1 MKKIIVDTSELK
13 HTSFYEKFIEKAQK
27 GEQVGGSYIYRENV
41 PEKVR
46 TKGGQTIVTRYKYY
60 YITDMLKDSA
70 DKLLKNIQKF
80 FFKGK
85 EEEVKKI
92 DEAYTKENIKKDYGA
107 DKKTW
112 FQHCMEYF
120 SHKSIWDKRFADKE
134 KAKKFEKPI
143 KQEVAEKISTEG
155 METTAEKPA
164 KTVKTEKKE
173 KLWKPNPSLMRKVW
187 SLYTGKEQK
196 QEEKQIETINEV
208 LEKPIDTKT
217 SSEQWLM
224 DNERIYLKQSE
235 TDPKTLQIW
244 RKMTN
249 SKNSVMLG
257 NVSKVGDEV
266 RIVTSS
272 NFFDNWK
279 ETKENL
285 TNIYNSTFEQKE
297 NNKGGNGGDEPPKN
311 NKRKKFSD
319 LSDEE
324 KSIQAEQ
331 IKNNIVTTIDKDS
344 VPYNNDGAYDK
355 AAKNWLEK
363 NNIGN
368 AQSIIGEIII
378 NKKSVE
384 RDMHHGDKK
393 DLYLKLQTLPAVK
406 DVLEKGT
413 YLGYERDFEGKNI
426 SNHYFA
432 AKIKYGEDEKI
443 VFCRVRETDGS
454 EERFYVH
461 EIFTEDE
468 IKKEANQVPTVGR
481 LPQLTGKPLYKYILQ
496 DVLNVNENLE
506 HGNKIAMLGNQNA
519 KKYGFKES
527 DIEPLKQLLNEYTIE
542 NGEEKEIS
550 LELYRDERWQK
561 PQKILQKYFAEK
573 NNTKPSQVGFSDI
586 QLALYE
592 IFNEHQENLKNE
604 RTKDTRRYDGNNPR
618 IEQSGLSNFNEP
630 ILNGNNETIGNQ
642 NVFDTEDGS
651 NSNEYVFSSSE
662 SGERFGEREFEHV
675 GRLGKA
681 AAKKI
686 RAKCREILQK
696 KDSEITAEDK
706 EILRNYEG
714 AGGLNEGN
722 QTDAAVLS
730 EFYTPRD
737 VIKKVWEIVDKY
749 NPNKDKKVIEPSAGT
764 GRFAEGRDED
774 FTLCELDE
782 TSARIAKLLHPQA
795 EVKQGAFQKLF
806 MQNNAVMKDYKGEK
820 YDVAVGN
827 PPYGEYTGRYKGMGE
842 GSSHTRYEEYFIDR
856 TLDTL
861 KDDGIMAFVVPSGFL
876 RNGKSKAKEIIAS
889 KGKLLEAWRLPKGT
903 FSSTD
908 VGTDIVVLRKEKGN
922 VEDFCN
928 NKYFTDN
935 ETHVIGTESNTGNW
949 GSVVV
954 NLPEGKTVTD
964 AINMI
969 DTQSVEVDKQI
980 SLIAEKVQTKQIEP
994 KTVNQN
1000 LSMGDEI
1007 ETEKGKGKVTGFMSR
1022 KGKTVGYIARVNG
1035 ERVEIPLEVSEA
1047 EEHQNRSDAMKGNQN
1062 AKKAFTKQKETKAKK
1077 GDTYTPSEGHIMS
1090 SSEFS
1095 KKMGKD
1101 VKEED
1106 IKFWKK
1112 TNWEGTIDYS
1122 DLTKE
1127 ELAEIRANDNFIEDD
1142 SGVFIPVATFAS
1154 GNIYEKLDNL
1164 ETDDPNYEYKKSL
1177 LEAALPEKKE
1187 LKDVTLGV
1195 TANFAKSI
1203 FDDEGKSLVDKFLF
1217 DYIGFNRHGSQYGIK
1232 LSSNEL
1238 EDNMSWQDVWDYVH
1252 QTPVKSERATARDP
1266 VEKQIQQEE
1275 NKMIAEQK
1283 KQKRREVTERLFN
1296 EFVRNLPDE
1305 ERNRITDLWNRRFNA
1320 FVNPDFNK
1328 VPLLVDGLCTHKGE
1342 KEFTPTDQQIKGI
1355 TALCNKGNGIL
1366 AYDVGVGKTFCGIVA
1381 AVNQLQTGKA
1391 KHPTIMVPKS
1401 VYKKWIKEIHQHFP
1415 DIPVTELGNFSEKDL
1430 KKYRDEEGNFNFP
1443 ENCLKICTYEGL
1455 QKITFKDS
1463 TLDGELLDDMLDSQ
1477 SIFDYDENGNL
1488 VADTRSEREKATA
1501 KEKIEKL
1508 LGKTAKA
1515 KEGAVYWEDLGIDNI
1530 TVDECFPYNTK
1541 VLTEKGWCEIGR
1553 LVDAK
1558 VERVYSYNCDTK
1570 EIELKRITAFMP
1582 KELKHKVVKLN
1593 LSNGGYLVCT
1603 HNHKIFVEGE
1613 GYVEAENTVG
1623 KKVSVLSESILRG
1636 IQTKKQK
1643 VLFSNLFSKESYKR
1657 KTKKNLSDLSEGISI
1672 QKFWRESKLK
1682 KDFLFNSLLRYIQK
1696 SESRDKEEG
1705 KRESLCY
1712 GGCFEREKN
1721 ARTLSKNE
1729 RKQSHEKSRIQT
1741 KSNQFKKR
1749 DEIQTAWW
1757 KWETDKTSNSI
1768 INYLTSISCGISN
1781 KNCGCKEF
1789 YDRKD
1794 TSLLQTRFG
1803 IFRNKTSDRVR
1814 WIFSQFSK
1822 NKTVRQEERNLF
1834 NTVRVESVEILEPR
1848 SFAKY
1853 GFRNSSDKTVYDIT
1867 VEDNHNFI
1875 AEGMLVSNCH
1885 NFKNVFSIPRNIGK
1899 SSRFTNEKQKDYWG
1913 RSIKSNDDEGR
1924 LSNEFQGLSGVSSSR
1939 GMKMFAISQLIQRE
1953 NNGRGFFGLS
1963 ATPFNNSPIEIYN
1976 ILSLCARN
1984 RLKDLGIYNMQD
1996 FLREFAEL
2004 KPDWK
2009 VSASG
2014 NVEQSQTMKNFKNLS
2029 ALQNLITE
2037 FIDKVDGEEAGV
2049 IRPRKQTHRPTLDLT
2064 PLQKQIIECE
2074 KMRMDGRFAKGKD
2087 NGKPTGDVLIAMNN
2101 MRMATLSPSLV
2112 DPKFFSDY
2120 EQIFPDIK
2128 RPKLD
2133 EIVTA
2138 SPKLQFTC
2146 DCVVKQYKDR
2156 PSEGQVIYMPRG
2168 VEQYEFVRDYLVKKG
2183 MPKDSIAFMDSST
2196 SLDKKEQIKEDF
2208 NNPDGKIKVIIG
2220 SETIKEGVSLNG
2232 NSTTLY
2238 NSFLGWN
2245 PTETIQ
2251 VEGRIWRQGNK
2262 QGITHIVYPLMNDS
2276 IDSMMMQKY
2285 DEKSSRINAIWSYKG
2300 NSLNVED
2307 YDPEE
2312 VKFALIKDPAKRADF
2327 QIKQKTAELKK
2338 EVRLLGLLYDKLY
2351 YAKRDYD
2358 NAQRRLQSSQADI
2371 GYYTERVEEGKT
2383 AYENAKKEVDKAK
2396 KSLTVAKK
2404 SKDEDLISLTEKE
2417 LKNAQE
2423 KLQDFK
2429 DNYDRAKSELRN
2441 EENYIKKQ
2449 ENELQSLELFFSK
2462 QGTSYENIDNKLSDL
2477 SQKRTN
2483 TETEI
2488 KNIEDKKK
2496 EYIQQAKEQ
2505 IEKEEAQMS
2514 HDSVE
2519 TVVNNVTSTI
2529 GKNLR
2534 IMDAKMKEEIGEEL
2548 KQRFPHLRKSIPLF
2562 FVKDG
2567 RFYIRKM

>member
-41 PEKVR
+41 PEKIR

-164 KTVKTEKKE
+164 KIVKTEKKE

-187 SLYTGKEQK
+187 SLYAGKEQK
-196 QEEKQIETINEV
+196 QEEKQIEVIKETV
-208 LEKPIDTKT
+208 QKPISKDIPEQVDWYQVFAGSDNRFYPSGTQMKPYTEQKKIINGKKYSITKRASSKTDLGDIFEGLNDFVFNSEYLGAKATKNFMERLKEKGFYPQKQYTDEKGEIKYTLMIREGSKSGNVEFVPNKNYGVKEYNVITKDDNGNVLTTKTFNDIEDAQKYLFLERERVNSQSEGSNTDTKT

-266 RIVTSS
+266 RFVTSS

-279 ETKENL
+279 ETKENI
-285 TNIYNSTFEQKE
+285 TNIYNSTFEQK
-297 NNKGGNGGDEPPKN
+297 NNSFSEMDEVQEYVNG
-311 NKRKKFSD
+311 
-319 LSDEE
+319 
-324 KSIQAEQ
+324 
-331 IKNNIVTTIDKDS
+331 
-344 VPYNNDGAYDK
+344 
-355 AAKNWLEK
+355 
-363 NNIGN
+363 
-368 AQSIIGEIII
+368 
-378 NKKSVE
+378 
-384 RDMHHGDKK
+384 
-393 DLYLKLQTLPAVK
+393 
-406 DVLEKGT
+406 
-413 YLGYERDFEGKNI
+413 
-426 SNHYFA
+426 
-432 AKIKYGEDEKI
+432 
-443 VFCRVRETDGS
+443 
-454 EERFYVH
+454 
-461 EIFTEDE
+461 
-468 IKKEANQVPTVGR
+468 
-481 LPQLTGKPLYKYILQ
+481 
-496 DVLNVNENLE
+496 E

-527 DIEPLKQLLNEYTIE
+527 EIEPLKQLLNEYTIE

-550 LELYRDERWQK
+550 LELYRDVRWQK

-604 RTKDTRRYDGNNPR
+604 RTNDTRRYDGNNPR
-618 IEQSGLSNFNEP
+618 TQQTGLSNSNEP
-630 ILNGNNETIGNQ
+630 IFNGDNETIGNQ
-642 NVFDTEDGS
+642 DVFDTENGS
-651 NSNEYVFSSSE
+651 NSNEYVFGSSE
-662 SGERFGEREFEHV
+662 SGERLGEREFEHI

-686 RAKCREILQK
+686 RAKCREILAK
-696 KDSEITAEDK
+696 PDNEITAEDK

-764 GRFAEGRDED
+764 GRFAEDRDED

-806 MQNNAVMKDYKGEK
+806 MQNNAVLKDYKGEK

-922 VEDFCN
+922 VDDFCN

-980 SLIAEKVQTKQIEP
+980 PLIAEKVKPKEIEV

-1000 LSMGDEI
+1000 LLIGDEV
-1007 ETEKGKGKVTGFMSR
+1007 ETEKGKGKVTGFISK
-1022 KGKTVGYIARVNG
+1022 KGKTTRYIARVNG

-1047 EEHQNRSDAMKGNQN
+1047 EEHKNRSDAMKGNQN

-1095 KKMGKD
+1095 QKMGKD

-1112 TNWEGTIDYS
+1112 TNWEGTIDQN

-1127 ELAEIRANDNFIEDD
+1127 ELAEIRANDNFIEEAN
-1142 SGVFIPVATFAS
+1142 GVFIPVATFAS

-1164 ETDDPNYEYKKSL
+1164 ETNDPNYEYKKSL

-1217 DYIGFNRHGSQYGIK
+1217 DYIGFNRFGSQYGIK

-1252 QTPVKSERATARDP
+1252 QAPVKSERATARDP

-1283 KQKRREVTERLFN
+1283 KQKRREVAERLFN
-1296 EFVRNLPDE
+1296 EFVRSLPEE

-1463 TLDGELLDDMLDSQ
+1463 SLDGELLDDMLDSQ

-1530 TVDECFPYNTK
+1530 VVDE
-1541 VLTEKGWCEIGR
+1541 L
-1553 LVDAK
+1553 
-1558 VERVYSYNCDTK
+1558 
-1570 EIELKRITAFMP
+1570 
-1582 KELKHKVVKLN
+1582 
-1593 LSNGGYLVCT
+1593 
-1603 HNHKIFVEGE
+1603 
-1613 GYVEAENTVG
+1613 
-1623 KKVSVLSESILRG
+1623 
-1636 IQTKKQK
+1636 
-1643 VLFSNLFSKESYKR
+1643 
-1657 KTKKNLSDLSEGISI
+1657 
-1672 QKFWRESKLK
+1672 
-1682 KDFLFNSLLRYIQK
+1682 
-1696 SESRDKEEG
+1696 
-1705 KRESLCY
+1705 
-1712 GGCFEREKN
+1712 
-1721 ARTLSKNE
+1721 
-1729 RKQSHEKSRIQT
+1729 
-1741 KSNQFKKR
+1741 
-1749 DEIQTAWW
+1749 
-1757 KWETDKTSNSI
+1757 
-1768 INYLTSISCGISN
+1768 
-1781 KNCGCKEF
+1781 
-1789 YDRKD
+1789 
-1794 TSLLQTRFG
+1794 
-1803 IFRNKTSDRVR
+1803 
-1814 WIFSQFSK
+1814 
-1822 NKTVRQEERNLF
+1822 
-1834 NTVRVESVEILEPR
+1834 
-1848 SFAKY
+1848 
-1853 GFRNSSDKTVYDIT
+1853 
-1867 VEDNHNFI
+1867 
-1875 AEGMLVSNCH
+1875 H
-1885 NFKNVFSIPRNIGK
+1885 NFKNIFSIPRNIGK

-1913 RSIKSNDDEGR
+1913 RPIKGKDDESR
-1924 LSNEFQGLSGVSSSR
+1924 LSNEFQGLSGASSSR

-2074 KMRMDGRFAKGKD
+2074 KLRMDGRFSKNNG
-2087 NGKPTGDVLIAMNN
+2087 GKPSGDVLIAMNN

-2112 DPKFFSDY
+2112 DPKFFADY
-2120 EQIFPDIK
+2120 EQVFPDIK

-2146 DCVVKQYKDR
+2146 DSIVDQYKDR

-2238 NSFLGWN
+2238 NTFLGWN

-2358 NAQRRLQSSQADI
+2358 NTQRRLQSSQADI
-2371 GYYTERVEEGKT
+2371 GYYTERVEERKT
-2383 AYENAKKEVDKAK
+2383 AYENTKKEVDKAK
-2396 KSLTVAKK
+2396 KSLTAAKK
-2404 SKDEDLISLTEKE
+2404 SKDEDLITLAEKE